1 MLKPK
6 SFIPVITFVLVMM
19 YGFSGAQELV
29 PTDEMALVIVVV
41 HPEGKPNAVGER
53 HAEEVAGRADAR
65 HGCDEGTAVKKM
77 VTPAARRDAV
87 AHAVETHGMA
97 AAGRGRASSG

>member
-29 PTDEMALVIVVV
+29 PNDEMGLVIVVV
-41 HPEGKPNAVGER
+41 HPEGKPNGVGEN
-53 HAEEVAGRADAR
+53 VNL
-65 HGCDEGTAVKKM
+65 KKKKKREIIHRCNRCRC
-77 VTPAARRDAV
+77 T
-87 AHAVETHGMA
+87 GKA
-97 AAGRGRASSG
+97 AATGRRPL